1 MIKKFSFIMMLIAAF
16 AFVGTAFA
24 QEPPAHGTYQDGW
37 GMNPTNWHSYTG
49 SYNSE
54 LALYDPHSGNPSGNK
69 WVVSW
74 DPSIEYINYA
84 EITLELWIE
93 MNMVQTYQYTHYQW
107 HRLGNQA
114 ENIIFTID
122 GTLKSNNPL
131 YVSLVWDGNEPLD
144 KLYFRRDVLG
154 TEDKGWINNNNAR
167 DIPIDWDFRW
177 GRGLAMG
184 NEIVQGWTDA
194 TDDQEITFL
203 INEACDHWYQFRGS
217 FNLDYHE
224 ADGYYSLT
232 MAGCPSPSL

>member
-24 QEPPAHGTYQDGW
+24 QEPPAHGTYQEGW
-37 GMNPTNWHSYTG
+37 GMNPTNWNSYTG
-49 SYNSE
+49 SYSSG
-54 LALYDPHSGNPSGNK
+54 LALFDPHHSNPITGND

-74 DPSIEYINYA
+74 DGGLQYIDYA

-107 HRLGNQA
+107 HRLGNLA
-114 ENIIFTID
+114 EEITFTID

-131 YVSLVWDGNEPLD
+131 FVSLVAGDQPLD

-154 TEDKGWINNNNAR
+154 TADRGWINNNTAR
-167 DIPIDWDFRW
+167 DIPITWDYRW
-177 GRGLAMG
+177 GTGLAIG
-184 NEIVQGWTDA
+184 GGTATAWTPA
-194 TDDQEITFL
+194 TTNQEITFL
-203 INEACDHWYQFRGS
+203 IDQPCDHWYQFRGT
-217 FNLDYHE
+217 FNLIYHE